1 MPKEEIQMRIYN
13 CDDGNCIGVWIP
25 FSDKDENEDK
35 KKDKE
40 SE

>member
-1 MPKEEIQMRIYN
+1 MRIYN

-25 FSDKDENEDK
+25 SSDEDESGDK

-40 SE
+40 NK